1 MTKLCLIFFFI
12 CGITFSQNLEEA
24 IYNAAENFI
33 ENQNEASLKL
43 LNIQEKAFKNQITTK
58 DEQLALVFLQ
68 CHKGY
73 YLSQSGNLKQA
84 ITTYEDASKSYLNN
98 DLSKLSDFDITES
111 CLKPL
116 GNLYTKTGDYTNAIS
131 TINQYIYLAKQ
142 TKNKQHEISGAINLA
157 ILYQT
162 LGNHKMALKVT
173 NDYIDASKFSKNQ
186 QQKLIQIN
194 IDSQMALG
202 IISNY
207 NDVPKALDDHAK
219 YKLAFDKGN
228 YDEALNYLE
237 KTETSAL
244 KNNPIMARDVA
255 KIYFQEAQIHYLLKH
270 NVEAEN
276 RLQKALKIL
285 LPEFSNN
292 SLPAKE
298 SLYAENTFID
308 IFDLYA
314 SLQTN
319 FETALLCLDLSFYV
333 SSLLQNNWTSQE
345 NKLQNQAANRLRSET
360 CIDILFNQYKLTKN
374 KDYIAQAFQYAE
386 NNKAS
391 VLKEISQKKIQLQ
404 QHPNDSLLIAE
415 FNLLKEQERLTSLLV
430 KEQLGASNA
439 SKINNLSIALNSISI
454 ELKALKPVISKKY
467 PSTNAAVSI
476 KKLQEKL
483 KQDQAVL
490 VTYFYGKNGLY
501 QFIISENHTSIFNI
515 NLTETLRKNIS
526 EYIHFFDNASV
537 INNDI
542 TAFTKRSHQ
551 LYKDLNFGAVK
562 TYKTVIVIPDSFLN
576 FIPFESLL
584 TTETKTT
591 SFSKMPFVVTNQTL
605 VYNSSSQFYLTS
617 NKPTE
622 NSKLLGVFP
631 VFETS
636 EQPLTFTLNEAE
648 AIENEMDAKLLL
660 KKEATKQHFI
670 ENAKNY
676 NILHLSTHASSG
688 NFVVPANIQFYDDTL
703 FLNELYSLNLN
714 SNLVV
719 LSACETGI
727 GELYKGEG
735 PMSIAR
741 GFQYAGAENLLFS
754 LWQINDLSTSQ
765 IMQSFYKNYHKN
777 ESAFM
782 SNHLSKIN
790 YLQDDAISNTKKSP
804 YYWSAFVYFGSIE
817 PVKTS
822 NTSFYIIFGI
832 IILLLTVF
840 LLLKLKNYG
849 RNTSEIPNK

>member
-24 IYNAAENFI
+24 IYLAAEHFI
-33 ENQNEASLKL
+33 ANQNKASLNL
-43 LNIQEKAFKNQITTK
+43 LNSQEKTFKNQISTK

-73 YLSQSGNLKQA
+73 YLSQSGNLKDA
-84 ITTYEDASKSYLNN
+84 ITTYEDASKRYFNN
-98 DLSKLSDFDITES
+98 ELSKLSDFDITES

-131 TINQYIYLAKQ
+131 TINQYIFLAKQ
-142 TKNKQHEISGAINLA
+142 TKSKQHEISGAINLA

-162 LGNHKMALKVT
+162 LGNHKMALKVAG
-173 NDYIDASKFSKNQ
+173 DYMDAAKFNKNQ

-194 IDSQMALG
+194 TDSQMALG
-202 IISNY
+202 IISSY
-207 NDVPKALDDHAK
+207 NDVPKTLDDYGK
-219 YKLAFDKGN
+219 YKLAFDNGN
-228 YDEALNYLE
+228 YKEALNHIKNAEAL
-237 KTETSAL
+237 AL
-244 KNNPIMARDVA
+244 KTNPIMVRDVA
-255 KIYFQEAQIHYLLKH
+255 KLYFQEAQIHYLLK
-270 NVEAEN
+270 NNLEAKN
-276 RLQKALKIL
+276 TLQKALKTL
-285 LPEFSNN
+285 LPEFNN
-292 SLPAKE
+292 NHLPTKE

-319 FETALLCLDLSFYV
+319 FETALQCHDLSFYI
-333 SSLLQNNWTSQE
+333 SGLLQNNWTSQE
-345 NKLQNQAANRLRSET
+345 NKLQNQAANRLRSEN

-374 KDYIAQAFQYAE
+374 KAYIAQAFQYAE

-391 VLKEISQKKIQLQ
+391 VLKEIYQKKIQLQ

-439 SKINNLSIALNSISI
+439 SKINNLSKALNAISI
-454 ELKALKPVISKKY
+454 ELKALKPIISKKY
-467 PSTNAAVSI
+467 PSTNTTVSI
-476 KKLQEKL
+476 EKLQKKL

-490 VTYFYGKNGLY
+490 VAYFYGKNSLY
-501 QFIISENHTSIFNI
+501 QFIISENDMSIFNI
-515 NLTETLRKNIS
+515 DLTETLREHIS
-526 EYIHFFDNASV
+526 EYIHFFDNASI

-542 TAFTKRSHQ
+542 QSFTKHSYQ
-551 LYKDLNFGAVK
+551 LYKDLNFDAVK
-562 TYKTVIVIPDSFLN
+562 THKTIIVVPDSFLN
-576 FIPFESLL
+576 FIPFESFL
-584 TTETKTT
+584 TTQTTTT
-591 SFSKMPFVVTNQTL
+591 SFAKMPFVVTEQTL
-605 VYNSSSQFYLTS
+605 VYNSSSQFYLTLK
-617 NKPTE
+617 KPLK

-636 EQPLTFTLNEAE
+636 QQPLTFTLNEAK

-660 KKEATKQHFI
+660 KTEATKQHFI

-676 NILHLSTHASSG
+676 TILHLSTHASGG
-688 NFVVPANIQFYDDTL
+688 NFVIPANIQFYDDTL

-714 SNLVV
+714 TNLVV

-765 IMQSFYKNYHKN
+765 IMQSFYENYHKN
-777 ESAFM
+777 ESAFL

-804 YYWSAFVYFGSIE
+804 YYWSAFVYYGSVE
-817 PVKTS
+817 PIKTT
-822 NTSFYIIFGI
+822 NTSFYIIFGM
-832 IILLLTVF
+832 IILLVSV
-840 LLLKLKNYG
+840 LLILKFKNNG
-849 RNTSEIPNK
+849 RHT